1 MAGDGGVHHAEE
13 YPAKKGPS
21 TMAETPQS
29 EETGNASDATAP
41 GAGRPQGLFGSS
53 ATILLLIFAVAV
65 FWWSRRR
72 RVEMEERLRTQRRE
86 AEATAQQSALDVA
99 HLMRAAPQP
108 GAAAAAAEEG
118 LASAARMPSA
128 ASAEPAAGAKID
140 ARPPIED
147 GTPDL
152 TQTPFGGAEHDA
164 QARAI
169 ERAEAVTA
177 ADRAAEEQAV
187 RAARDAGMTGESA
200 MRRMA
205 AAQAAAEEAIV
216 DTAEAEQ
223 AGLRAA
229 VPTGAIAG
237 DGSASCPPDYP
248 IKGNAQSR
256 IFHRPGQ
263 VSYPSTIAEYCF
275 DSVDAAEAA
284 GFRQSRAREQRS
296 PQ

>member
-1 MAGDGGVHHAEE
+1 M
-13 YPAKKGPS
+13 
-21 TMAETPQS
+21 
-29 EETGNASDATAP
+29 
-41 GAGRPQGLFGSS
+41 FGSS
-53 ATILLLIFAVAV
+53 TTILLLIFAVAV

-72 RVEMEERLRTQRRE
+72 RVEMEERLRAQRRE
-86 AEATAQQSALDVA
+86 AEATAQRSALDVA

-147 GTPDL
+147 GAPDL
-152 TQTPFGGAEHDA
+152 AQTPFGGAEHEA

-169 ERAEAVTA
+169 ERAEARAA

-223 AGLRAA
+223 AGLSAA

-237 DGSASCPPDYP
+237 DGSAICPPDYP

-275 DSVDAAEAA
+275 DSVTPLKRLVFGNPGRVSSAHLNRRNNRSVARDGAYRRYSICHVSSLVIKSTMPTRFEPNWAAE
-284 GFRQSRAREQRS
+284 S
-296 PQ
+296 

>member
-21 TMAETPQS
+21 TMAQTPQS

-99 HLMRAAPQP
+99 HLMRASPQP
-108 GAAAAAAEEG
+108 GAAAAAAKEG
-118 LASAARMPSA
+118 LASAAHMSST
-128 ASAEPAAGAKID
+128 ASTEPAAGAKID
-140 ARPPIED
+140 ARTPVED
-147 GTPDL
+147 GAPDL
-152 TQTPFGGAEHDA
+152 TQSPFGGEHEA

-169 ERAEAVTA
+169 DRAEAVAA

-187 RAARDAGMTGESA
+187 RAARDAGMAGESA
-200 MRRMA
+200 VRRMA
-205 AAQAAAEEAIV
+205 AAEAAAEEAMA
-216 DTAEAEQ
+216 DTAEAGH
-223 AGLRAA
+223 AGLTAA

-263 VSYPSTIAEYCF
+263 VSYPSTIPEYCF

>member
-1 MAGDGGVHHAEE
+1 MADDGGVHRAEE
-13 YPAKKGPS
+13 YPARKGTS
-21 TMAETPQS
+21 TMAQTPRS
-29 EETGNASDATAP
+29 EETGGAGDTAAP

-53 ATILLLIFAVAV
+53 TTILLVIFAVAV

-72 RVEMEERLRTQRRE
+72 RVDMEERLRAQRRE
-86 AEATAQQSALDVA
+86 AEAAAQQSALDVA

-108 GAAAAAAEEG
+108 GAAAAAAKEG

-128 ASAEPAAGAKID
+128 ASAEPAAGAEIG
-140 ARPPIED
+140 ARTPIED
-147 GTPDL
+147 GGPDL
-152 TQTPFGGAEHDA
+152 TQIPSGGVENEA

-169 ERAEAVTA
+169 ERVEAGAA
-177 ADRAAEEQAV
+177 ADRAAEEQAA
-187 RAARDAGMTGESA
+187 RAARDSGMTGDSGV
-200 MRRMA
+200 RRMA
-205 AAQAAAEEAIV
+205 AAEAAVAEAMA
-216 DTAEAEQ
+216 DTAEAEH
-223 AGLRAA
+223 AGLTAA
-229 VPTGAIAG
+229 VPTGAVVG
-237 DGSASCPPDYP
+237 DGTASCPPDHP

-284 GFRQSRAREQRS
+284 GFRESRARAQRS